1 MNNKKLFWF
10 LGFLVVAAISCWAT
24 SSSFLLMMPSML
36 SSNPVIRTF
45 LVYAL
50 VAVFFV
56 LASYAVKL
64 IIDALNNDGTLSHP
78 KVQLWGGL
86 ALLVFT
92 WIIISLPTNAHTFF
106 YKLKIGDVV
115 TEDLKTTKVYSQ
127 QLADRIVVDS
137 TYYTKEHE
145 VLKEWE
151 EFEGE
156 VKAGSTGSGFGQ
168 YAARHAAK
176 INTMLGSDYM
186 IPTPQNTNKAKDA
199 QNTQLLNYWK
209 QHYLVPNLARL
220 KSDKYQVSQKAAD
233 EADKDVKNIV
243 AMEDSVHQLIL
254 TNQISEDAAEPVI
267 TQSAGVLK
275 VAYTNIKT
283 NSKFVKFNNKDEE
296 KIYTA
301 ANIDTRTT
309 RFLNPYSVTYDYF
322 TGKIPFSFTFWLLLS
337 VLIDV
342 SGFFFYFQA
351 TKKNFKF

>member
-1 MNNKKLFWF
+1 MNNKKLLWF
-10 LGFLVVAAISCWAT
+10 LGFLVVTAISCWAT

-36 SSNPVIRTF
+36 SSNPVVRTI

-50 VAVFFV
+50 VFVFFV

-86 ALLVFT
+86 ALLIFT

-115 TEDLKTTKVYSQ
+115 TQDLKTTKAYSQ
-127 QLADRIVVDS
+127 QLADRVVVDS
-137 TYYTKEHE
+137 AYYELEKD

-151 EFEGE
+151 LFEGE
-156 VKAGSTGSGFGQ
+156 VKSGITGSGFGK
-168 YAARHAAK
+168 YAAAHVAK
-176 INTMLGSDYM
+176 INTMLGSEYM
-186 IPTPQNTNKAKDA
+186 IPTPQNTNRATDA
-199 QNTQLLNYWK
+199 ENTLLLNYWK
-209 QHYLVPNLARL
+209 DHYLVPNLNRL
-220 KSDKYQVSQKAAD
+220 KSDKYQVGTKAAI
-233 EADKDVKNIV
+233 EAKNDVNRII

-254 TNQISEDAAEPVI
+254 TNQISEDSAEPII

-283 NSKFVKFNNKDEE
+283 NSKFVQFNNKEDKET
-296 KIYTA
+296 YMA
-301 ANIDTRTT
+301 DNIDTKTT

-322 TGKIPFSFTFWLLLS
+322 TGKIPFTFTFWLLLS

-342 SGFFFYFQA
+342 SGFFFYYQA
-351 TKKNFKF
+351 TKQDF